1 MAVGTFEDSSE
12 LAPKFAPFFGMVS
25 RPQRPQQY
33 SLSCPVRIA
42 DRILISR
49 LVLQLP

>member
-25 RPQRPQQY
+25 RPQRY
-33 SLSCPVRIA
+33 SLSCPVRIT
-42 DRILISR
+42 DRILIFR
-49 LVLQLP
+49 PVLQLP